1 MEKYAIM
8 LHEFLSK
15 NREELISRCREKVA
29 RRAAPPP
36 TETELRHGI
45 PLFLYQLTE
54 TLREGAVSSPRD
66 AIHASVALREGQKH
80 SNPTEIETTAGR
92 HGNELL
98 RKGYTVDQVVHDYGD
113 LCQAVTELALEENAA
128 ITMDEFR
135 ILNRCLDN
143 AIADAV
149 TEFER
154 QRDQFVSEANTEA
167 MNIRL
172 GFLAHELRNLTT
184 NAMLAV
190 AAIKKGNVG
199 VAGATGA
206 MLDRTLIRL
215 RDLIDRTLVEVRL
228 TAGIPERRERV
239 GLSQFIEEVRVVA
252 AMEAQAQGLEFTV
265 TPVEELLAIDA
276 DRQIL
281 AGALANLLQNAFK
294 FTRPH
299 GRICLKT
306 YTVADRVLIEV
317 EDECGGLTSEKLE
330 TMFQPFEQCSAKRT
344 GLGLGLAISRRGVEA
359 NDGKLRVQN
368 LPGIGCVFTVD
379 LPQSQN

>member
-1 MEKYAIM
+1 M

-15 NREELISRCREKVA
+15 NREELISRCREKVG
-29 RRAAPPP
+29 RRVAPPP

-45 PLFLYQLTE
+45 PLFLHQLTE
-54 TLREGAVSSPRD
+54 TLREEAVSNLSD
-66 AIHASVALREGQKH
+66 AVHASVAQH
-80 SNPTEIETTAGR
+80 SGPAEIERTAAR

-98 RKGYTVDQVVHDYGD
+98 QKGYTVDQVVHDYGD

-154 QRDQFVSEANTEA
+154 QRDQFVSDANTEA

-215 RDLIDRTLVEVRL
+215 GGLIDRTLVEVRL
-228 TAGIPERRERV
+228 TAGLPERRERV
-239 GLSQFIEEVRVVA
+239 GLSHFIEEVRVVA
-252 AMEAQAQGLEFTV
+252 AMEAQAQALELTV
-265 TPVEELLAIDA
+265 TPVAKRLAVDA

-281 AGALANLLQNAFK
+281 AGALGNLLQNAFK

-299 GRICLKT
+299 GRISLKT
-306 YTVADRVLIEV
+306 YPVADRVLIEV
-317 EDECGGLTSEKLE
+317 EDECGGLTSEKIE
-330 TMFQPFEQCSAKRT
+330 RMFQPFEQCSAKRT

-359 NDGKLRVQN
+359 NGGELRVRN
-368 LPGIGCVFTVD
+368 LPGVGCVFTVD
-379 LPQSQN
+379 LPQSPN